1 MSAEL
6 DAQTL
11 GRHYLVCNE
20 ADASP
25 FDDDLVGCCVDCGL
39 LLAYRP
45 YLPQAE
51 PKLCRGCFARRKDAA
66 MNIKADL

>member
-1 MSAEL
+1 MSAEF

-20 ADASP
+20 AGASP
-25 FDDDLVGCCVDCGL
+25 FDDDLLGRCIDCDR

-51 PKLCRGCFARRKDAA
+51 PKLCRDCFTRRKNAA
-66 MNIKADL
+66 VKSGS